1 MLTRSGINVCQPFVL
16 KKPFVREAT
25 WGRVMRRWNSIELL
39 NNGSAVRL
47 LATSITTRDVLPKVI
62 NLYEGIKNGD
72 RHSLAKAI
80 TLVES
85 TRRDH
90 KFQSEQLLST
100 ILNKAAVS
108 TRSRSHRSTFRIGLS
123 GPPGVGKSTFLETFG
138 MYILSQGHR
147 VAVLAVDPSS
157 SRSGG
162 SILGDKTRM
171 PQLSNQENAYVRPSP
186 SRGTLGTYL
195 AMNNLSSLLDN
206 IIDLLSPCMVARNTN
221 EAIILCEA
229 AGYDVCLVETVG
241 VGQSE
246 TMVAEM
252 VDMFVLMVPPAGGDE
267 IQGLK
272 KGIVE
277 ISDLVIINKSDGAFQ
292 GAAIQAMTE
301 YTSALKYLQP
311 NTPVW
316 KPRVIRVSAKSNVGI
331 KETWD
336 IIQEYCNVMRESGQF
351 EKRRGEQRKLW
362 MWTQIKNELMDRL
375 KSDTAIRTMV
385 EELEEKVFQGE
396 MASGA
401 AADYVVDRFTN
412 KYRQ

>member
-1 MLTRSGINVCQPFVL
+1 MANSYITLRRQSFVP
-16 KKPFVREAT
+16 KKP
-25 WGRVMRRWNSIELL
+25 
-39 NNGSAVRL
+39 VRL
-47 LATSITTRDVLPKVI
+47 LVTSATRDVLPKVI
-62 NLYEGIKNGD
+62 NLYEGIRNGD

-100 ILNKAAVS
+100 ILNKAPVS
-108 TRSRSHRSTFRIGLS
+108 TRSRSHHSTLRIGLS

-138 MYILSQGHR
+138 MYILSQRHR

-171 PQLSNQENAYVRPSP
+171 PQLSNQDNAYVRPSP
-186 SRGTLGTYL
+186 SRGTLGTYSD
-195 AMNNLSSLLDN
+195 MNKLSRLFDN
-206 IIDLLSPCMVARNTN
+206 IIDLFVILYGLGGVARNTN
-221 EAIILCEA
+221 EAITLCEA

-292 GAAIQAMTE
+292 GAAMQAMTE

-311 NTPVW
+311 NTPAW
-316 KPRVIRVSAKSNVGI
+316 KPRVIRVSAKNNVGI

-336 IIQEYCNVMRESGQF
+336 IIQEYYKVMRESGQF
-351 EKRRGEQRKLW
+351 EKRRGEQRKSW

-375 KSDTAIRTMV
+375 KSDSAIRTMV